1 MLRGYFKDISSV
13 FQGCLRCVSEV
24 LHESFKSVLQV
35 LQKYLMTDSRFFQAC
50 FWEEWTDD
58 IMDNKKILKLCYI
71 I

>member
-1 MLRGYFKDISSV
+1 MF
-13 FQGCLRCVSEV
+13 FMCVSEV

-58 IMDNKKILKLCYI
+58 IRDNKKILKLCYI